1 MNNIFQNEKLLAVF
15 AILSILILFFLY
27 YYLTSK
33 RIFSNFFLKILSDS
47 VSEENLKFVSD
58 KVAGIIFTGI
68 IPYFIFILIFKI
80 LPADAGFTA
89 GRIYQ
94 IKLIL
99 AGLILVT
106 LFVSF
111 LSSKN
116 QKIQD
121 RSPELRIKTWHP
133 GRLLLSSACWMVY
146 IFGYEFFFRGILWFL
161 CYSAFGFWPALA
173 VNILLYS
180 LVHIPKGRFIA
191 IGAIPLGII
200 FCILSYTS
208 GSFFPAFLIHA
219 TMAISAEIFSV
230 FNNPEF
236 KFQVKRH
243 GE

>member
-1 MNNIFQNEKLLAVF
+1 MNDIFLNEKLLAVF
-15 AILSILILFFLY
+15 AILSVLILFFLY

-33 RIFSNFFLKILSDS
+33 RVFSNFFLKILSDS
-47 VSEENLKFVSD
+47 VSEESLKFVSD

-68 IPYFIFILIFKI
+68 TPYFIFILIFKI
-80 LPADAGFTA
+80 LPSDAGFA
-89 GRIYQ
+89 PGRIYQ

-121 RSPELRIKTWHP
+121 RSPELRIKTWHL
-133 GRLLLSSACWMVY
+133 GHLLLSSAGWMVY

-180 LVHIPKGRFIA
+180 LVHIPKGMLIA

-230 FNNPEF
+230 CNNPEF
-236 KFQVKRH
+236 KFQIKKQ